1 MKPEATSAVKAALR
15 HLFCILALMWTPLV
29 NGQPFF
35 FESDTTNYVRAAD
48 AAVHVATGGRFSTI
62 WTNRYKAHMP
72 RAAQAKS
79 AAADQ
84 PAAKA
89 DSPRRIE
96 SVNDVGSGQIMA
108 GRSPYI
114 GALMYLGYLAG
125 NFWPFVLLQACT
137 AYALIILTLR
147 RFRVAT
153 PVNVTGLTL
162 ALAATTAL
170 PTYNGL
176 LLADAFAAFGML
188 AFLLIASPGRL
199 SRGELIFLGL
209 VLVTSVTAHLTHIM
223 IILGMTVALAISRLA
238 GWVAKP
244 PRRAWIAGIGAVVI
258 GFGSVQLTDVA
269 TRLAF
274 GRPPQLLPLLS
285 ARFIADGPGKKYI
298 DAGCPGGDFLICHI
312 PIGRP
317 DNDALI
323 LFSLNPRTG
332 AYMLRNTEERRMMG
346 EQDVGFALAVLKYDP
361 LGELAM
367 IARNTVRQL
376 FWIDYDGLNQ
386 TCWYRPNCWSSL
398 PPELRAELRASPSG
412 RAIWPQKW
420 MNALLY
426 LVVVGSL
433 AVLLVSGR
441 QVARLNR
448 RRWLLL
454 REWLVLGFAGM
465 LVCSFFGGA
474 VADPQYRYQ
483 GRLIWLVPLMA
494 GVALLMQLQLRRGSL
509 RRPVEIGGPPAPEG
523 AAA

>member
-1 MKPEATSAVKAALR
+1 MKRKAPPALKAALR
-15 HLFCILALMWTPLV
+15 HTFCILALMWTALV

-62 WTNRYKAHMP
+62 WTNRYSAHI
-72 RAAQAKS
+72 AQVAQARQQT
-79 AAADQ
+79 ATQ
-84 PAAKA
+84 PIVKTNPA
-89 DSPRRIE
+89 RRIE
-96 SVNDVGSGQIMA
+96 SVNDVGSGLIMA

-114 GALMYLGYLAG
+114 GALMYLGYLTG
-125 NFWPFVLLQACT
+125 NFWPFVLLQACI

-162 ALAATTAL
+162 VLAATTAL

-176 LLADAFAAFGML
+176 LLADGFASFGMV

-199 SRGELIFLGL
+199 SRAELVFLAL

-223 IILGMTVALAISRLA
+223 IILGMTIFLAISKLT
-238 GWVAKP
+238 GWIPKSP
-244 PRRAWIAGIGAVVI
+244 KRAWIAGIGAVLI
-258 GFGSVQLTDVA
+258 GLGSVQVTDMV
-269 TRLAF
+269 TKRAF

-298 DAGCPGGDFLICHI
+298 AAGCPGGDFLICHI

-317 DNDALI
+317 DNDALT
-323 LFSLNPRTG
+323 LFSLNPHTG
-332 AYMLRNTEERRMMG
+332 AYMLRSTEERRLMG
-346 EQDVGFALAVLKYDP
+346 EQDVDFALSVLKYDP
-361 LGELAM
+361 IGELAM
-367 IARNTVRQL
+367 MARNTIRQL

-386 TCWYRPNCWSSL
+386 TCWYRPNCWASL
-398 PPELRAELRASPSG
+398 PPTLRAELHATPSG
-412 RAIWPQKW
+412 QALWPQKW

-426 LVVVGSL
+426 AVVIVSL
-433 AVLLVSGR
+433 MVLAVSGR
-441 QVARLNR
+441 KIRSLNR

-454 REWLVLGFAGM
+454 RNWLLLGFTGM

-474 VADPQYRYQ
+474 IADPQYRYQ
-483 GRLIWLVPLMA
+483 GRLIWLVPFMA
-494 GVALLMQLQLRRGSL
+494 GVALLMQLQLRRESGQPSAC
-509 RRPVEIGGPPAPEG
+509 VQQPAV
-523 AAA
+523 AT

>member
-1 MKPEATSAVKAALR
+1 MKPKVAPALKAALR

-29 NGQPFF
+29 NGQPFY

-62 WTNRYKAHMP
+62 WTKRYQAHIPQGGQASRSVANQPAP
-72 RAAQAKS
+72 RA
-79 AAADQ
+79 D
-84 PAAKA
+84 PA
-89 DSPRRIE
+89 RRVE

-125 NFWPFVLLQACT
+125 NFWPFVLLQACV
-137 AYALIILTLR
+137 AYGLIILTLR

-176 LLADAFAAFGML
+176 LLADAFASFGIVAL
-188 AFLLIASPGRL
+188 LLIASPGRF
-199 SRGELIFLGL
+199 SRAEMIFLGL

-223 IILGMTVALAISRLA
+223 IILGMTIALAVFKLT
-238 GWVAKP
+238 GLVPKP
-244 PRRAWIAGIGAVVI
+244 PRRAWIAGVGAVVI
-258 GFGSVQLTDVA
+258 GFGSVQVTDMV
-269 TRLAF
+269 TKRAF

-298 DAGCPGGDFLICHI
+298 DAGCPGRDFLICHI

-317 DNDALI
+317 DNDALT

-332 AYMLRNTEERRMMG
+332 AYMLRNIEERRLMG
-346 EQDVGFALAVLKYDP
+346 EQDLGFALAVLEYDP
-361 LGELAM
+361 LGELSM
-367 IARNTVRQL
+367 MGRNTFRQL

-386 TCWYRPNCWSSL
+386 TCWYRPNCWASL
-398 PPELRAELRASPSG
+398 PPQLRAELHASPSG
-412 RAIWPQKW
+412 QALWPQKW

-426 LVVVGSL
+426 AVVIASLVILV
-433 AVLLVSGR
+433 VSGR
-441 QVARLNR
+441 EIARDSP
-448 RRWLLL
+448 RRWRLL
-454 REWLVLGFAGM
+454 REWLLLGFVGM

-483 GRLIWLVPLMA
+483 GRLIWLVPFMA
-494 GVALLMQLQLRRGSL
+494 GVALLLQLQLRRRSGQF
-509 RRPVEIGGPPAPEG
+509 
-523 AAA
+523 AAEVQQRASAA